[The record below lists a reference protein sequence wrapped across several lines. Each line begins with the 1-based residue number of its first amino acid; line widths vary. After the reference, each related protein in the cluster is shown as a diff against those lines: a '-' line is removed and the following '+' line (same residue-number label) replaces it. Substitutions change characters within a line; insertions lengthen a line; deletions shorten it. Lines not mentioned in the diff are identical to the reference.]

1 VDVWLLPD
9 VWGAAVWGCAVVNAA
24 GTGGGWIGC
33 VGVIVVSVEAVV
45 ARAASLALADL
56 SRAVWPVPVVMPV
69 PVAALDAAGGADA
82 ADAARIRLV
91 TGKDLPGV
99 AAGAGGV
106 AGAAAVGKVAAE
118 ASCCACKVDANPP
131 VAPDEAPESPFAAGL
146 GSVVEVVAA
155 GVALTAEAA
164 AAIVTVIDLVLP
176 ARWYSWLSEKRANSG
191 RPRAP
196 DQVLRDGREPSGTAA
211 AA

>member
-1 VDVWLLPD
+1 
-9 VWGAAVWGCAVVNAA
+9 
-24 GTGGGWIGC
+24 
-33 VGVIVVSVEAVV
+33 VVSVEAVV
-45 ARAASLALADL
+45 ARVASLALADL
-56 SRAVWPVPVVMPV
+56 SRVVWPGPVVVPV
-69 PVAALDAAGGADA
+69 PVAALVATGVVAGAGV

-99 AAGAGGV
+99 AAGAGVV
-106 AGAAAVGKVAAE
+106 AGVGAVGKVVAE

-196 DQVLRDGREPSGTAA
+196 DQVLRDGRAPSGTAA

>member
-1 VDVWLLPD
+1 M
-9 VWGAAVWGCAVVNAA
+9 VNAV
-24 GTGGGWIGC
+24 GTGVGWIGGA
-33 VGVIVVSVEAVV
+33 GVIVVSVEAALAWV
-45 ARAASLALADL
+45 ASLALADL
-56 SRAVWPVPVVMPV
+56 SRAVWPVPVPIPV
-69 PVAALDAAGGADA
+69 PVAALVATGVAAGVADA
-82 ADAARIRLV
+82 AKIRLV

-131 VAPDEAPESPFAAGL
+131 VAPDEAPESLFAAGL

-196 DQVLRDGREPSGTAA
+196 DQVLRDGRAPSGTAA